1 MNPQQ
6 LFSSLEAKYRLP
18 EGYLSRVYQLES
30 SGGKN
35 LYNEQSGAAGPFQFM
50 PQTARGMGLQDPYDL
65 AQSADAAAR
74 LAAQNRAYLQ
84 KKGVEEVDG
93 RVLYLAHVQG
103 ADGAYRLME
112 NADRPAVEV
121 VGQKPVVQNAG
132 RPEQRAGEFAGSLM
146 DRYQPAQQ
154 QAEPYAA
161 LGTSAPVDQQAAFME
176 ERADPRAER
185 RQTLAL
191 NTLLGLSKD
200 LQQQEAPPAMLP
212 IPRLSY
218 AEGGIVGLVTNEESE
233 GQAEGQYYSDLSR
246 KEEYK
251 PLNYKALLDSGAIRI
266 TQPGSGTGPDARVT
280 RDPEQWSLVTKY
292 NDLEKGSYTSGW
304 ADKPE
309 AYENA
314 IRELSSSTGALYDGK
329 YRQILWSAR
338 QLGLTPD
345 QIFLPEGSSSSASS
359 SPQRFAEGGIV
370 GLVEPTAPRP
380 AAGIN
385 VPETTQNVVDEI
397 GRIAKKG
404 DLDEFKIAFLL
415 RMAATNTIPEERA
428 MEFADEIV
436 RKDVPA
442 LLRRFK
448 RYPRALRMIARLNLA
463 LGGLAGQGYG
473 SIANQHPRAKPQP
486 TKRMGH
492 DTKMAKSFAEGGEVG
507 GHNEAAQ
514 YDLSRYA
521 INLYGPEIGSNMIRR
536 SEGDPNKLLFALN
549 QYAKNVVGVRSPA
562 YAKNSGILQAIAKK
576 HRLKPVEAF
585 NRTEDAL
592 ATEQELDRLIRDVPK
607 KDRVFRDAL
616 LRMKA
621 MVGWKP
627 KPVRSQNGRRP
638 QV

>member
-35 LYNEQSGAAGPFQFM
+35 VYNEQSGAAGPFQFM
-50 PQTARGMGLQDPYDL
+50 PGTAKGMGLQDPYDL

-84 KKGVEEVDG
+84 KKGVGEVDG

-112 NADRPAVEV
+112 NSDRPAVEV

-161 LGTSAPVDQQAAFME
+161 LGTSAPVDQQAAPTE
-176 ERADPRAER
+176 ERADPRAAR
-185 RQTLAL
+185 RQELAL

-218 AEGGIVGLVTNEESE
+218 A
-233 GQAEGQYYSDLSR
+233 
-246 KEEYK
+246 K
-251 PLNYKALLDSGAIRI
+251 
-266 TQPGSGTGPDARVT
+266 
-280 RDPEQWSLVTKY
+280 
-292 NDLEKGSYTSGW
+292 
-304 ADKPE
+304 
-309 AYENA
+309 
-314 IRELSSSTGALYDGK
+314 
-329 YRQILWSAR
+329 
-338 QLGLTPD
+338 
-345 QIFLPEGSSSSASS
+345 
-359 SPQRFAEGGIV
+359 GGIV
-370 GLVEPTAPRP
+370 GLVEPVAPRP

-385 VPETTQNVVDEI
+385 VSETTQNVVDEI

-473 SIANQHPRAKPQP
+473 PIANQHPRAKPQP

-492 DTKMAKSFAEGGEVG
+492 DTKIAKSFAKGGEVG

-549 QYAKNVVGVRSPA
+549 QYAKNVVGVKSPA

-607 KDRVFRDAL
+607 KDRVFREAL

>member
-1 MNPQQ
+1 MNPAQ

-30 SGGKN
+30 SSGKK
-35 LYNEQSGAAGPFQFM
+35 LYNEQSGATGPFQFM
-50 PQTARGMGLQDPYDL
+50 PGTARGMGLQDPNDL

-74 LAAQNRAYLQ
+74 LAVQNRAYLQ
-84 KKGVEEVDG
+84 QNGIENVDG

-103 ADGAYRLME
+103 AGGAQRLLE
-112 NADRPAVEV
+112 NADKPATAV
-121 VGQKPVVQNAG
+121 VGKEPVVQNAG
-132 RPEQRAGEFAGSLM
+132 RPDQKAGEFAGFLM
-146 DRYQPAQQ
+146 DRYQPTQGEA
-154 QAEPYAA
+154 YSA
-161 LGTSAPVDQQAAFME
+161 LGTSAPVGEAAAAAPTQE
-176 ERADPRAER
+176 ASRADSRDER

-191 NTLLGLSKD
+191 NTLLGLSKE
-200 LQQQEAPPAMLP
+200 LQQENRPAMLP

-218 AEGGIVGLVTNEESE
+218 AKGGIVS
-233 GQAEGQYYSDLSR
+233 
-246 KEEYK
+246 
-251 PLNYKALLDSGAIRI
+251 
-266 TQPGSGTGPDARVT
+266 
-280 RDPEQWSLVTKY
+280 
-292 NDLEKGSYTSGW
+292 
-304 ADKPE
+304 
-309 AYENA
+309 
-314 IRELSSSTGALYDGK
+314 
-329 YRQILWSAR
+329 
-338 QLGLTPD
+338 
-345 QIFLPEGSSSSASS
+345 
-359 SPQRFAEGGIV
+359 
-370 GLVEPTAPRP
+370 LVEPTDAPPPRP
-380 AAGIN
+380 AAAIN
-385 VPETTQNVVDEI
+385 VPETTQKVVDEI

-428 MEFADEIV
+428 AEFADEIV

-473 SIANQHPRAKPQP
+473 PIANQHPRSKPQP

-492 DTKMAKSFAEGGEVG
+492 DTKAAKSFAKGGEVG

-514 YDLSRYA
+514 YDLSQYA
-521 INLYGPEIGSNMIRR
+521 TNLYGPEIGSNMIRR

-562 YAKNSGILQAIAKK
+562 YAKNSSILQAIAKK
-576 HRLKPVEAF
+576 HRLKPVETF

-607 KDRVFRDAL
+607 KDRVFREAL

-638 QV
+638 

>member
-50 PQTARGMGLQDPYDL
+50 PRTARGMGLQDPYDL

-161 LGTSAPVDQQAAFME
+161 LGTSAPVDQQAAPTE

-191 NTLLGLSKD
+191 NTLLGLSRD

-218 AEGGIVGLVTNEESE
+218 A
-233 GQAEGQYYSDLSR
+233 
-246 KEEYK
+246 K
-251 PLNYKALLDSGAIRI
+251 
-266 TQPGSGTGPDARVT
+266 
-280 RDPEQWSLVTKY
+280 
-292 NDLEKGSYTSGW
+292 
-304 ADKPE
+304 
-309 AYENA
+309 
-314 IRELSSSTGALYDGK
+314 
-329 YRQILWSAR
+329 
-338 QLGLTPD
+338 
-345 QIFLPEGSSSSASS
+345 
-359 SPQRFAEGGIV
+359 GGIV
-370 GLVEPTAPRP
+370 GLVEPP
-380 AAGIN
+380 ASASRRSPDFVIN
-385 VPETTQNVVDEI
+385 VPKTTQNVVDEI

-428 MEFADEIV
+428 MEFADEV
-436 RKDVPA
+436 MRKDVSA
-442 LLRRFK
+442 LLRRFE
-448 RYPRALRMIARLNLA
+448 RYPRALRMLARLNLA
-463 LGGLAGQGYG
+463 LGGLTGQGYG
-473 SIANQHPRAKPQP
+473 PIANQHPRAKPQP
-486 TKRMGH
+486 TRRKDH
-492 DTKMAKSFAEGGEVG
+492 DTKTAKAFAKGGEVG

-514 YDLSRYA
+514 YDLSQYA
-521 INLYGPEIGSNMIRR
+521 IKLYGPEIGSNMIRR

-549 QYAKNVVGVRSPA
+549 QYAKNVVGVKSPA
-562 YAKNSGILQAIAKK
+562 YAKNSAALQILAEK

-607 KDRVFRDAL
+607 KDRVFREAL

>member
-1 MNPQQ
+1 MNPAQ

-30 SGGKN
+30 SSGRN
-35 LYNEQSGAAGPFQFM
+35 VYNEQSGAAGPFQFV
-50 PQTARGMGLQDPYDL
+50 PRTARGMGLQDPYDL

-74 LAAQNRAYLQ
+74 LAAQNRAYLE
-84 KKGVEEVDG
+84 KKGVEGVDG

-103 ADGAYRLME
+103 ADGAYRLMQ
-112 NADRPAVEV
+112 NSDRPATEV

-132 RPEQRAGEFAGSLM
+132 RPDQKAGEFAGSLM
-146 DRYQPAQQ
+146 DRYQPTQGEA
-154 QAEPYAA
+154 YSA
-161 LGTSAPVDQQAAFME
+161 LGTSAPVDEASAAAPTQE
-176 ERADPRAER
+176 ASRADSRDER

-191 NTLLGLSKD
+191 NTLLGLSKE
-200 LQQQEAPPAMLP
+200 LQQENRPAMLP

-218 AEGGIVGLVTNEESE
+218 AKGGIVS
-233 GQAEGQYYSDLSR
+233 
-246 KEEYK
+246 
-251 PLNYKALLDSGAIRI
+251 
-266 TQPGSGTGPDARVT
+266 
-280 RDPEQWSLVTKY
+280 
-292 NDLEKGSYTSGW
+292 
-304 ADKPE
+304 
-309 AYENA
+309 
-314 IRELSSSTGALYDGK
+314 
-329 YRQILWSAR
+329 
-338 QLGLTPD
+338 
-345 QIFLPEGSSSSASS
+345 
-359 SPQRFAEGGIV
+359 
-370 GLVEPTAPRP
+370 LVEPTDAPPPRP
-380 AAGIN
+380 AAAIN
-385 VPETTQNVVDEI
+385 VSETTQKVVDEI

-428 MEFADEIV
+428 AEFADEIV

-473 SIANQHPRAKPQP
+473 PIANQHPRSKPQP

-492 DTKMAKSFAEGGEVG
+492 DTKAAKSFAKGGEVG

-514 YDLSRYA
+514 YDLSQYA
-521 INLYGPEIGSNMIRR
+521 TNLYGPEIGSNMIRR

-562 YAKNSGILQAIAKK
+562 YAKNSSILQAIAKK
-576 HRLKPVEAF
+576 HRLKPVETF

-592 ATEQELDRLIRDVPK
+592 ETEQELDRLIQNVPK
-607 KDRVFRDAL
+607 KDRVFREAL

-638 QV
+638 

>member
-1 MNPQQ
+1 MNPAQ

-30 SGGKN
+30 SSGKN

-50 PQTARGMGLQDPYDL
+50 PRTARGMGLQDPYDL

-84 KKGVEEVDG
+84 QNGIEDVDG

-103 ADGAYRLME
+103 AGGAYRLLE
-112 NADRPAVEV
+112 NADKPATAV
-121 VGQKPVVQNAG
+121 VGKEPVIQNAG
-132 RPEQRAGEFAGSLM
+132 RPDQKAGEFAGFLM
-146 DRYQPAQQ
+146 DRYQPTQGEA
-154 QAEPYAA
+154 YSA
-161 LGTSAPVDQQAAFME
+161 LGTSAPVGEATAAAPSQE
-176 ERADPRAER
+176 ASRADSRDER

-191 NTLLGLSKD
+191 NTLLGLSKE
-200 LQQQEAPPAMLP
+200 LQQENRPAMLP

-218 AEGGIVGLVTNEESE
+218 AKGGIVS
-233 GQAEGQYYSDLSR
+233 
-246 KEEYK
+246 
-251 PLNYKALLDSGAIRI
+251 
-266 TQPGSGTGPDARVT
+266 
-280 RDPEQWSLVTKY
+280 
-292 NDLEKGSYTSGW
+292 
-304 ADKPE
+304 
-309 AYENA
+309 
-314 IRELSSSTGALYDGK
+314 
-329 YRQILWSAR
+329 
-338 QLGLTPD
+338 
-345 QIFLPEGSSSSASS
+345 
-359 SPQRFAEGGIV
+359 
-370 GLVEPTAPRP
+370 LVEPTDAPPPRP
-380 AAGIN
+380 AAAIN
-385 VPETTQNVVDEI
+385 VPETTQKVVDEI
-397 GRIAKKG
+397 DRIAKRG
-404 DLDEFKIAFLL
+404 NLDEFKIAFLL

-428 MEFADEIV
+428 AEFADEIV

-473 SIANQHPRAKPQP
+473 SIANQHPRNKPQP

-492 DTKMAKSFAEGGEVG
+492 DTKAAKSFAKGGEVG
-507 GHNEAAQ
+507 GNNEAAQ

-521 INLYGPEIGSNMIRR
+521 VNLYGPEIGSNMIRR

-562 YAKNSGILQAIAKK
+562 YVKNSSVLQVLAKK
-576 HRLKPVEAF
+576 HRLKPVETF

-592 ATEQELDRLIRDVPK
+592 ETEQELDRLIQNVPK
-607 KDRVFRDAL
+607 KDRVFREAL

-638 QV
+638 